1 MRKLLVAA
9 CCAASVSVCLPA
21 AAVAAP
27 DPPPT
32 DPVHIEG
39 GGGCAPDYPCT
50 PRPISV
56 DVDETYPKRL
66 AVWAVGLVP

>member
-1 MRKLLVAA
+1 MRMLLAA
-9 CCAASVSVCLPA
+9 AIAAASLSAGVAPA
-21 AAVAAP
+21 AASP